1 MTKLEAIV
9 DGVIVLALIVVY
21 CILTVTDHDGT
32 PVLLLLGGAAG
43 RTAVQS
49 TVAKVTKDGA
59 P

>member
-43 RTAVQS
+43 RSAVQS
-49 TVAKVTKDGA
+49 TVSKVTKE
-59 P
+59 